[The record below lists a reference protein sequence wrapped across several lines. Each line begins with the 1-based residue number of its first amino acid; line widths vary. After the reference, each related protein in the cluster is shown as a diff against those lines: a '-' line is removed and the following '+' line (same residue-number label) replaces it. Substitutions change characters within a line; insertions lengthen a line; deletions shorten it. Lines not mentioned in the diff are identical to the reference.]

1 MNDHIPTQDRVEAGP
16 GALPSMHAADVE
28 RLIQAELEQFEA
40 EERKRLGLPQTDAS
54 AQWHDPVPSLFTAKQ
69 REHTTLWV
77 SGLTMAHD
85 LFVQSSLRGIGY
97 KVKALDVPDTEALQ
111 YGREFGN
118 RGQCNPTYFTVGNLV
133 KHLVQLREKGMPT
146 EDIVGNHVF
155 LTAGAC
161 GPCRFGTYVTEY
173 RKALRDAGFENFRV
187 LLFQQTGGIKQ
198 ATGEELGL
206 KMNPAFFWGLTR
218 AVILGDVLN
227 ALMYRIRPYEVEPGA
242 TDRAVEACKR
252 TIAEALEQ
260 DGPVGNLGNV
270 VQAVYRAR
278 KLLADVKVDRTR
290 VKPRVAIIG
299 EFWAMTTE
307 GDGNYGLQRFLE
319 SEGAEVDIQL
329 VTAWLLY
336 SIWESRHDTEKR
348 AKLRG
353 VDKGG
358 PQGSKFSL
366 EGVDVRQRLLALAAA
381 EKLIRTLFQTMAHAM
396 GLYDYHLP
404 DMNEIAAISHAFY
417 DNALRGGEGHMEVG
431 KLIQNIVK
439 NKVNMTLSVKPFG
452 CMPSSSVSDGVQ
464 SLITE
469 MYPQGIFLPIETNGD
484 GAVNVY
490 SRVQMQLFKAKQVA
504 QQEVERA
511 LSETGQTLEEVH
523 EYLAGHPRLG
533 HAFHRSP
540 HAAGCTAADLVYE
553 VAAHGRRLER
563 FGKRVSGLFTRRR
576 ERAAESQQVVEIARK
591 AAAKTRA
598 RAAVRVAPED
608 HAEAGNNEHGD
619 VMARPAV
626 PAGRK
631 SLNVLA

>member
-1 MNDHIPTQDRVEAGP
+1 MKNQIPQEDRLDT
-16 GALPSMHAADVE
+16 GASMLLDADVDQ
-28 RLIQAELEQFEA
+28 LIRAELEQFEA
-40 EERKRLGLPQTDAS
+40 EERKRLGLPATDGNTH
-54 AQWHDPVPSLFTAKQ
+54 WNDPVPNFFTAKQ

-77 SGLTMAHD
+77 AGLTMAHD
-85 LFVQSSLRGIGY
+85 LFVQASLRGIGY
-97 KVKALDVPDTEALQ
+97 KVKALDVPDIEALQ

-133 KHLVQLREKGMPT
+133 KHLVQLRNGGMST
-146 EDIVGNHVF
+146 EDIVNNHVF

-187 LLFQQTGGIKQ
+187 MLFQQTGGIKQ

-206 KMNPAFFWGLTR
+206 KMNPTFFWALFR
-218 AVILGDVLN
+218 AILLGDVLN
-227 ALMYRIRPYEVEPGA
+227 ALTYRIRPYEVEAGA

-252 TIAEALEQ
+252 VISEALE
-260 DGPVGNLGNV
+260 GKGTLP
-270 VQAVYRAR
+270 QAMYKAR
-278 KLLADVKVDRTR
+278 KLMASVAVDRTR

-307 GDGNYGLQRFLE
+307 GDGNYALQRFLE

-336 SIWESRHDTEKR
+336 TIWETRHDTEKR
-348 AKLRG
+348 AQLRG

-358 PQGSKFSL
+358 PAGSKFSL
-366 EGVDVRQRLLALAAA
+366 EGVDVRQRLLALTAA
-381 EKLIRTLFQTMAHAM
+381 EKMIRGLFQTMAHAM
-396 GLYDYHLP
+396 GLHDYHLS

-490 SRVQMQLFKAKQVA
+490 SRVQMQLFKAKQAA
-504 QQEVERA
+504 QHEVDRA
-511 LSETGQTLEEVH
+511 LEETGQTMEQVQA
-523 EYLAGHPRLG
+523 YLAKHPRLA
-533 HAFHRSP
+533 HSFHRSP
-540 HAAGCTAADLVYE
+540 HAAGCTAADLVHE
-553 VAAHGRRLER
+553 VAAHGSRLQR
-563 FGKRVSGLFTRRR
+563 FTKRVTGIFTQRRARAVEGLR
-576 ERAAESQQVVEIARK
+576 VVEIARK
-591 AAAKTRA
+591 AAAKVQA
-598 RAAVRVAPED
+598 RKVVRTAPEVEVD
-608 HAEAGNNEHGD
+608 ESEP
-619 VMARPAV
+619 MMRPV
-626 PAGRK
+626 IPAGRK
-631 SLNVLA
+631 ALNVLA